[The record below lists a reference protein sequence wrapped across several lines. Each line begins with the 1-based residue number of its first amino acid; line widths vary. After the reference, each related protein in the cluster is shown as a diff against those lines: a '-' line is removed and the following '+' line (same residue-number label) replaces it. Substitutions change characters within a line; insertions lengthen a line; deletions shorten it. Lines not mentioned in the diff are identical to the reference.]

1 MHLSLKTIMI
11 LEDIPRAE
19 ASCYGPRC
27 ITGLAVMRE
36 EVEGSPF
43 PTVDARGTSPS

>member
-1 MHLSLKTIMI
+1 MYLSLKTIMI

-19 ASCYGPRC
+19 ASCYGPRY
-27 ITGLAVMRE
+27 IAGLAVMRE

-43 PTVDARGTSPS
+43 PTFDAGGTSPS